1 MAYLYLDFDYS
12 IENNRLTE
20 VDIQIETTNYFDP
33 NRNQRQKAG
42 CVDAGT

>member
-20 VDIQIETTNYFDP
+20 VDIKIETRSFCNMEKKF
-33 NRNQRQKAG
+33 QKVQFAG
-42 CVDAGT
+42 YA